1 MKMQERQDLTQ
12 GSMLRHVVLFSLPM
26 LLGNLLQALYNTV
39 DSIWVGQFLG
49 PEALGAVSVSGPV
62 IMVLVS
68 SLMGLTM
75 AATVLVAQYWG
86 AKRYEMVTRTIN
98 NTLLLLSVISVV
110 LTVLGIR
117 FNQAILRL
125 INTPEEIL
133 PLASSYL
140 NIFLLGL
147 FFMFGY
153 NVISAILR
161 GLGDSITP
169 LKFLALATVINIIL
183 DPLMILGIGPFPR
196 MEVAGAALATT
207 LAQGISFI
215 AAAWYLNRQGHL
227 LRVNLREFKF
237 DKDLTLKTIQIG
249 IPSGVQMSVVS
260 IGALVVNS
268 IINTFG
274 TDTVASFGMASRLDQ
289 FAMMPSQSISMA
301 TSAIAGQN
309 IGARKEEN
317 VRETVKWATLLAV
330 GIASVFTL
338 IAQVTPGTLL
348 SLFTSNQRLLALGK
362 GHLRILSLGYIPMA
376 LLFVTNGLLRGA
388 GDTLPTML
396 FSILSLWVIRVPL
409 AKVLSSIPS
418 LGANG
423 IWIAIVISLV
433 LSMLM
438 SRIYYATGRWKEK
451 HVVTEAPATE

>member
-1 MKMQERQDLTQ
+1 MLSREHLKETSKERVTKMQERQDLTQ

-117 FNQAILRL
+117 FNQAKLRL

-237 DKDLTLKTIQIG
+237 DKDLT
-249 IPSGVQMSVVS
+249 
-260 IGALVVNS
+260 
-268 IINTFG
+268 
-274 TDTVASFGMASRLDQ
+274 
-289 FAMMPSQSISMA
+289 
-301 TSAIAGQN
+301 
-309 IGARKEEN
+309 
-317 VRETVKWATLLAV
+317 
-330 GIASVFTL
+330 
-338 IAQVTPGTLL
+338 
-348 SLFTSNQRLLALGK
+348 
-362 GHLRILSLGYIPMA
+362 
-376 LLFVTNGLLRGA
+376 
-388 GDTLPTML
+388 
-396 FSILSLWVIRVPL
+396 
-409 AKVLSSIPS
+409 
-418 LGANG
+418 
-423 IWIAIVISLV
+423 
-433 LSMLM
+433 
-438 SRIYYATGRWKEK
+438 
-451 HVVTEAPATE
+451 